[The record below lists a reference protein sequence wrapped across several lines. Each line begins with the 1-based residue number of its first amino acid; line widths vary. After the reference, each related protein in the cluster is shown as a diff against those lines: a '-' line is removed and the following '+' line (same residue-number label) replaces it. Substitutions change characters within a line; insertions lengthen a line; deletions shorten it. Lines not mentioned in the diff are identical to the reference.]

1 MDVTRK
7 SARKW
12 IDSLSL
18 RVQQALFAA
27 ATYLI
32 LLAICLLAISP
43 EQYDLSV
50 GDVAPKTITA
60 SKDIV
65 DELTTERRR
74 QAAAEEV
81 NLWFRPAALPRD
93 AAVLSAAGLAIP
105 EGEGR
110 QLFSAAAKDQTVG
123 LLLLDGSAYVP
134 QGAGL
139 IARLYLEPGYRVE
152 YTALQLVG
160 QAVSTFRSMGLD
172 RLLLLPPEEVAA
184 DVWAGAGFAPAPE
197 RPGLLELYIGYDQ

>member
-93 AAVLSAAGLAIP
+93 VAVRSAAGLAIP

-123 LLLLDGSAYVP
+123 LLLLAVHSGENDP
-134 QGAGL
+134 CCAGTDF
-139 IARLYLEPGYRVE
+139 G
-152 YTALQLVG
+152 
-160 QAVSTFRSMGLD
+160 
-172 RLLLLPPEEVAA
+172 
-184 DVWAGAGFAPAPE
+184 
-197 RPGLLELYIGYDQ
+197 